1 MMLISTILFD
11 LGSTL
16 VFSKDPWPAFY
27 EQADRAMLE
36 VLRQA
41 GFGLDA
47 SDFFAGSGGFVDSYY
62 DRRFEDNLEPTS
74 FTVLR
79 EMLSQKGIH
88 AVPDAI
94 LRAALEA
101 LYSITQQNWYLE
113 ADAIPTLETLIS
125 RGCRLGLISNTSD
138 DRNVQTLLD
147 RWGLR
152 RFFEFIIT
160 SAALGIR
167 KPDARIFQVALDH
180 FRVSPNVVAMVGDSL
195 EADILGANQSGIY
208 SIWITRRAQDQA
220 EGELA
225 IQPQAVITA
234 LSQLPGLLA
243 EIGHGLPG

>member
-1 MMLISTILFD
+1 MQISTILFD

-16 VFSKDPWPAFY
+16 VYSKDPWPAFY

-36 VLRQA
+36 VLCQA

-47 SDFFAGSGGFVDSYY
+47 STFFAESGGFVNSYY
-62 DRRFEDNLEPTS
+62 DRPFKDNLEPTS
-74 FTVLR
+74 FTVLH

-88 AVPDAI
+88 DVPDAI

-125 RGCRLGLISNTSD
+125 SGYRLGLISNTSD

-160 SAALGIR
+160 SAALGVR

-180 FRVSPNVVAMVGDSL
+180 FRVSPNSVAMVGDSL

-208 SIWITRRAQDQA
+208 SIWITRRSQDPG

-234 LSQLPGLLA
+234 LSQLPDTLA
-243 EIGHGLPG
+243 EIGDDLPD